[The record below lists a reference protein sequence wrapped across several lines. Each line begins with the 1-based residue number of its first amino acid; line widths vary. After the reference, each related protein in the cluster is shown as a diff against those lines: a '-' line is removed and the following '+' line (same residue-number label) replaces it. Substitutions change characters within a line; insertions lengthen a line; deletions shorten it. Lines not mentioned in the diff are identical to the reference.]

1 MRIWVTRP
9 ERDATVLR
17 AKLVA
22 QGHEVFVEPLLLID
36 FEQAD
41 PLDLIDVQALIAT
54 SRNGVRAAAESDV
67 ADVARQLPLFAVGP
81 GTASTAEALG
91 FDYVIKGHSTAEAL
105 LPKIL
110 SLSDVNGGA
119 LLHLAGGN
127 LAFDLAGELRQMGY
141 HVIQPTVYI
150 ARAATHLS
158 IKLLTRIA
166 VGDIDGV
173 ILLSPRTA
181 QTYVNL
187 VMAHQIERTARRLR
201 HFCLSSNV
209 AARLSQLQPEAIE
222 VARVPNIREL
232 LALTGQATANCD

>member
-9 ERDATVLR
+9 ELDAAVLR

-22 QGHEVFVEPLLLID
+22 QGHEVIVEPLLIID

-41 PLDLIDVQALIAT
+41 PIDLIGVQALIAT
-54 SRNGVRAAAESDV
+54 SRNGVRAVAESDEDD
-67 ADVARQLPLFAVGP
+67 AARALPLFAVGP

-91 FDYVIKGHSTAEAL
+91 FACVIKGQSTAEAL
-105 LPKIL
+105 LPRIL
-110 SLSDVNGGA
+110 AMTDVNGGA

-127 LAFDLAGELRQMGY
+127 LAFDLAGELRLMGY
-141 HVIQPTVYI
+141 HVIQPTVYL
-150 ARAATHLS
+150 ARTATHLS
-158 IKLLTRIA
+158 NKLLTRIA

-187 VMAHQIERTARRLR
+187 VLAHQIERSVRRMR
-201 HFCLSSNV
+201 HFCLSEKV
-209 AARLSQLQPEAIE
+209 AAQLSRLQPKDVE
-222 VARVPNIREL
+222 VALAPNIREL
-232 LALTGQATANCD
+232 LALTGQATAKCG